1 MHPLSTK
8 LVKLSELLI
17 RGRSV
22 GSALLMWQ
30 EKPAASTKKQ
40 DVLQDEKTLFKANSP
55 IKQEYLFLN
64 SPLSSA
70 FYCIKSL
77 FFFFLLPWRKVV

>member
-8 LVKLSELLI
+8 LVKLFELLI

-40 DVLQDEKTLFKANSP
+40 DVL
-55 IKQEYLFLN
+55 
-64 SPLSSA
+64 
-70 FYCIKSL
+70 
-77 FFFFLLPWRKVV
+77 